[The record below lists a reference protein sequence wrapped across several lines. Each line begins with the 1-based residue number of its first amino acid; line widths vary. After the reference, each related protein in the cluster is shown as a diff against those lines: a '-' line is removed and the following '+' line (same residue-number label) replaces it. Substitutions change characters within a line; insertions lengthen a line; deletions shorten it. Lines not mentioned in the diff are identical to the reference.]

1 MDLVSTNSWNTRVSA
16 LLGDAGSPDASPDFK
31 RSVPGVNTYMV
42 PSFDRSMLLFS
53 LPVLIRQE
61 IAGGIHPEHKGT
73 DGVVWAAIEHLKS
86 RIRYC
91 EGLGPIAGT
100 GTMHPSWCEQNIE
113 PVTVVASP
121 SPMGSQL
128 WKADRDNFID
138 DEGLHLLIRG
148 AFPHPG
154 PPGHTNIKKIGQE
167 ISALI
172 GDLSDSLTSLPD
184 DLVSKA
190 ALLSADQKLLRD
202 MLPKLGIVAFIGDGT
217 GCSRQ
222 LTRYR
227 PHHRLAGPK
236 VRDSIPFFCPENL
249 DPVEITLPVSGE
261 RVTGLAI
268 RRREVFAVAG
278 SNAQGKTTFLEALI
292 AGQDD
297 HAPGDGREL
306 LVTVQNPKFV
316 ESGEYDLKGANLSL
330 FFRRLPPGSSGEA
343 SAFYGKGSGSMVMA
357 HELTCAIRD
366 RSPLILFDEDR
377 AAANLLVPCCAH
389 TDDVEPLA
397 VQLSKSRSVIGE
409 STLVFAVATMD
420 FLTTQA
426 DRILLFD
433 RFRARGVAPAEFRKL
448 FREHLA
454 YMDSMAKKCEE
465 WSK

>member
-1 MDLVSTNSWNTRVSA
+1 VSTNSWNARVSE
-16 LLGDAGSPDASPDFK
+16 LLADAGSSDAAPDYK
-31 RSVPGVNTYMV
+31 RSIPVVNTYIV
-42 PSFDRSMLLFS
+42 PTFDRSMLLFS
-53 LPVLIRQE
+53 IPVLIRQE
-61 IAGGIHPEHKGT
+61 IAGGIPPEHKGT
-73 DGVVWAAIEHLKS
+73 DGVVWAAIEHIKS

-91 EGLGPIAGT
+91 KGLGPIAGA

-113 PVTVVASP
+113 PITVVASR
-121 SPMGSQL
+121 SSMGSQL

-154 PPGHTNIKKIGQE
+154 PPGHTNTKKLHLE

-172 GDLSDSLTSLPD
+172 RDLSDSLASLSD
-184 DLVSKA
+184 DLVSEA
-190 ALLSADQKLLRD
+190 ALLSADQKLLRE
-202 MLPKLGIVAFIGDGT
+202 MLPKLGIVAFIGDST

-227 PHHRLAGPK
+227 PHHRLAGPR
-236 VRDSIPFFCPENL
+236 VRDSVPFFCPENL

-261 RVTGLAI
+261 RITGLAI
-268 RRREVFAVAG
+268 RRKEVFAVAG
-278 SNAQGKTTFLEALI
+278 SNAQGKTTFLEAVI

-297 HAPGDGREL
+297 HAPGDGREH
-306 LVTVQNPKFV
+306 LVTVENPKFV
-316 ESGEYDLKGANLSL
+316 ESGENELMGADLSL
-330 FFRRLPPGSSGEA
+330 FFRRLPSGRP

-357 HELTCAIRD
+357 HEFTRAVRD
-366 RSPLILFDEDR
+366 HAPIILFDEDR

-389 TDDVEPLA
+389 TDDIEPLA
-397 VQLSKSRSVIGE
+397 VQLSKNRNIIGE
-409 STLVFAVATMD
+409 STLIFAVATMD

-433 RFRARGVAPAEFRKL
+433 RYHARGIPPARFKNR

-454 YMDSMAKKCEE
+454 YMDRVTNEKKEISE
-465 WSK
+465 